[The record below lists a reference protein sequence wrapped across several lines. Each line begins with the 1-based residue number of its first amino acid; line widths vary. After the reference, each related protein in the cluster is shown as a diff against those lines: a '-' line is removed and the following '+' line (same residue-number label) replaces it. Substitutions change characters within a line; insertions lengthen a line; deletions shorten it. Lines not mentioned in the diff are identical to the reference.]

1 MYKSLLLI
9 VRKPAALFCALLV
22 LGLAIYFVIDM
33 SLIYGKLDFLSTDIG
48 NSPASDFIVF
58 YSSARYL
65 CSGGELSALY
75 DPSTLKAFQAA
86 LGAKQTGFHT
96 FNYPPPYASLTAP
109 LCVMP
114 YATAL
119 IVWQWTTLAAF
130 AYSLHRAGLTPFEIL
145 AVCAAPA
152 SNDNMAAGQNGFL
165 TSALLIA
172 GMISLARRP
181 VTAGSL
187 FGLLTMKPHLGL
199 LVPFACLAERR
210 WRTISAA
217 VLVAATLVGASILI
231 TGIEAW
237 SAYFQFLSWFEAVAQ
252 IQHGAPFLA
261 LATTPYMALQIADFE
276 MPLEL
281 SIQIA
286 ITLCISGMVYI
297 AYRRDGDPDLK
308 LAFLLVGTS
317 LATPYGFFYDLPF
330 VAVAVVLVVRH
341 GLRDGFLPFE
351 GFCLLVAFVTP
362 IIARPLNEA
371 GFPIAPVAHLAVFIY
386 IAVRL
391 RRQTVVP
398 VLAQS
403 TGARKLPPPR
413 PI

>member
-1 MYKSLLLI
+1 MIKAPFPTL
-9 VRKPAALFCALLV
+9 KDPPALFCTLLV
-22 LGLAIYFVIDM
+22 LSLAVYFVADM
-33 SLIYGKLDFLSTDIG
+33 SIIYGKLDFSSRDIG
-48 NSPASDFIVF
+48 QSPASDFIVF

-65 CSGGELSALY
+65 CGGGELAALY
-75 DPSTLKAFQAA
+75 DPVTLKAFQVS
-86 LGAKQTGFHT
+86 LGAHQAGFHT

-109 LCVMP
+109 LCTMP

-119 IVWQWTTLAAF
+119 IVWQWTTLAVF
-130 AYSLHRAGLTPFEIL
+130 AYVLHRAGLTPFEIL

-181 VTAGSL
+181 TMAGAL
-187 FGLLTMKPHLGL
+187 FGLLTMKPHLGI
-199 LVPFACLAERR
+199 LVPIACLAERR
-210 WRTISAA
+210 WRTI
-217 VLVAATLVGASILI
+217 VAATLATLTLAGASVLF

-237 SAYFQFLSWFEAVAQ
+237 SAYFEFLAWFEAVAQ

-286 ITLCISGMVYI
+286 ITLCISGMVYF

-330 VAVAVVLVVRH
+330 VAVAVVLVARH
-341 GLRDGFLPFE
+341 GLRGGFLPFE
-351 GFCLLVAFVTP
+351 GLCLLAAFVTP
-362 IIARPLNEA
+362 IIARSLNEA
-371 GFPIAPVAHLAVFIY
+371 GFPISPAVHLVFFLY
-386 IAVRL
+386 IAIRL
-391 RRQTVVP
+391 RRQSGAPAISQIV
-398 VLAQS
+398 
-403 TGARKLPPPR
+403 GARKLSPPR
-413 PI
+413 PL